1 MSWIVEVY
9 VMYVN
14 RIGPVFAARC
24 YASAALA
31 VTRCLCVCL
40 CVQTFV
46 GCVKTN
52 KHIFKLFS
60 LSGSHTILVFLYQT
74 AWQYFDGNACGVLSQ
89 YLTSSHAVNATTA
102 SCYQRDCRP
111 IPGYR
116 SMPAGASAINWRWSV
131 QWCITDCHGA
141 SLFTAQ
147 KATHQWIRRREE
159 KRT

>member
-1 MSWIVEVY
+1 MLCK
-9 VMYVN
+9 
-14 RIGPVFAARC
+14 RGLCRH
-24 YASAALA
+24 A
-31 VTRCLCVCL
+31 VSVRPSVRPS
-40 CVQTFV
+40 VTFV

-74 AWQYFDGNACGVLSQ
+74 AWQYSDGNACGVLSQ

-111 IPGYR
+111 IPGYQ
-116 SMPAGASAINWRWSV
+116 SMPAGELVLSTDGGPSSGVSQTVTV
-131 QWCITDCHGA
+131 QVCLRHRKPRT
-141 SLFTAQ
+141 SEYS
-147 KATHQWIRRREE
+147 EE